1 MPDYMLSDAIFF
13 IFIFVDQNDIVLI
26 QKLVVLV
33 KTTQKR
39 TVSFK

>member
-1 MPDYMLSDAIFF
+1 MPDDMLFDAIFF

-33 KTTQKR
+33 KTT
-39 TVSFK
+39 